1 MIWVDDLVSNLKL
14 QYCPHIINVGQ
25 LRWECHGRVKIEM
38 IRQIHMSGQ
47 SRNYLFI
54 SSLHEFSQ
62 FNVVSMRA
70 HEKGILLFD
79 LALKNVRESDMNQ
92 QPSNRDA
99 VEYRRAKNNRED

>member
-1 MIWVDDLVSNLKL
+1 MIL
-14 QYCPHIINVGQ
+14 
-25 LRWECHGRVKIEM
+25 
-38 IRQIHMSGQ
+38 QIHMSGQ
-47 SRNYLFI
+47 SSNYLFI

-70 HEKGILLFD
+70 HEKVILLFD
-79 LALKNVRESDMNQ
+79 LALKNVRESDLNQ